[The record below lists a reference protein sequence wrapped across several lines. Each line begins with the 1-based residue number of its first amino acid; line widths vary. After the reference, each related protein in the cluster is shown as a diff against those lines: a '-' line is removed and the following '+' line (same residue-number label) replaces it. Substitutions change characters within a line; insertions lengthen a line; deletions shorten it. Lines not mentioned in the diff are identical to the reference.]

1 VQLSLTRVRS
11 FFKTDPIHPAQM
23 GLFILIEL
31 LLIFGKEFSKFHL
44 FWQFHLYDFL
54 LLLLA
59 FYCSILF
66 LKRSGKFLIWPII
79 GLLGFSFVYLLYS
92 YFLNI
97 GPTQYIVRHYALFIY
112 LACAHLIFSSTVD
125 ETRNDLN
132 IKFIILIGIVSV
144 PIQVGTHIYNFIT
157 IENYPLFNRFNY
169 FSLLGVLGI
178 IVSGAYVLIYQKN
191 ILRKAGFFA
200 LILFI
205 SVTLGHASAFLS
217 VFIVLFV
224 YFILISRWQIKLA
237 TLAVLALS
245 IWGFFQYFP
254 QFSDRNSKWR
264 LLYWSETIKESV
276 VDYYG
281 VLGHGFGVPFV
292 SEKSILK
299 FREQLDFNIFENQP
313 EEQLLSPMHNSF
325 ITIIFHVGLL
335 PGLLILIPLWPVFQY
350 LFKRNR
356 HDKNTKLEF
365 LLLSL
370 AGSMVWAS
378 FNVVLELPHSS
389 AFFWLIYFS
398 LIYEVNRHNKSLLK
412 T

>member
-1 VQLSLTRVRS
+1 
-11 FFKTDPIHPAQM
+11 M

-54 LLLLA
+54 LLLLT

-66 LKRSGKFLIWPII
+66 LKRSGKFLIWPLI
-79 GLLGFSFVYLLYS
+79 GLLGFSFIYLLYS
-92 YFLNI
+92 YFANI
-97 GPTQYIVRHYALFIY
+97 GPAQYIVRHYALFIY
-112 LACAHLIFSSTVD
+112 LAFAHLIFSSFVD
-125 ETRNDLN
+125 KERNDLN

-144 PIQVGTHIYNFIT
+144 PIQIGTHIYNFVT

-169 FSLLGVLGI
+169 FSLLGVIGV
-178 IVSGAYVLIYQKN
+178 IVSGAYVLIYQKK
-191 ILRKAGFFA
+191 ILRKIGLFV

-205 SVTLGHASAFLS
+205 SVTLGHSSAFLS
-217 VFIVLFV
+217 VFVTLFV
-224 YFILISRWQIKLA
+224 YFILVSKMQIKLV
-237 TLAVLALS
+237 TLVILVVS
-245 IWGFFQYFP
+245 IWGFFLYFP

-264 LLYWSETIKESV
+264 LLYWKETVKESV

-292 SEKSILK
+292 SEEAIPK
-299 FREQLDFNIFENQP
+299 FQEQLDYNIFESQP

-335 PGLLILIPLWPVFQY
+335 PGLLILIPLWPAFRY
-350 LFKRNR
+350 LFRRNR
-356 HDKNTKLEF
+356 SSNNTKLDF
-365 LLLSL
+365 LMLSL
-370 AGSMVWAS
+370 AGSMVWTS